1 MLLEKIKLQSSVF
14 FWEKLPPP
22 STNLPTIFSSHF
34 IRIISLPFFLKFY
47 DFLRETILVYL
58 VVFFSFL
65 IKTNWYF
72 SLAEILSNAVLL
84 LLLWMIWCILPY
96 SAFFNFLFICK
107 TNNKF
112 CKPPTQCILA
122 LKWQK
127 PCFKN
132 DYEINYTFLPLQW
145 IFQSHSRFT

>member
-14 FWEKLPPP
+14 FWEKPPPP
-22 STNLPTIFSSHF
+22 STNLPQFSPPILLELFPS
-34 IRIISLPFFLKFY
+34 PFFLKFY

-84 LLLWMIWCILPY
+84 LLL
-96 SAFFNFLFICK
+96 
-107 TNNKF
+107 
-112 CKPPTQCILA
+112 
-122 LKWQK
+122 
-127 PCFKN
+127 
-132 DYEINYTFLPLQW
+132 
-145 IFQSHSRFT
+145 